1 MAYKQAQNRKKR
13 LLKTYRQTKTNYGC
27 GVFFDEDKGRY
38 IRYSPSN
45 TPGYTK
51 FLKKVSNRK
60 IRRARTDIGNHG
72 AYKRQYD
79 YWWTLF

>member
-13 LLKTYRQTKTNYGC
+13 LLKTYRQTKTNYGA

-38 IRYSPSN
+38 IRYYPSN

-51 FLKKVSNRK
+51 TLKKISNRK
-60 IRRARTDIGNHG
+60 VRHAKEVGSHSV
-72 AYKRQYD
+72 YKRHYN
-79 YWWTLF
+79 YRWIVF

>member
-1 MAYKQAQNRKKR
+1 MAYKQAQNRRKR
-13 LLKTYRQTKTNYGC
+13 LLKTYRQTKTNYSA

-38 IRYSPSN
+38 VRYSPSN

-60 IRRARTDIGNHG
+60 IRKSKDVVNHG

-79 YWWTLF
+79 YWWALF